1 MNYLNKSKIFSCLI
15 VVLTIFTGVNAQNI
29 KEDLLEISKK
39 FNEVNFKMNVQME
52 VMHWNESLPVK
63 ISKGIIKRKE
73 NNYYTDFDNQISLV
87 NNKYRIVVTKLDKQI
102 IYLDLEKVNSSVFDN
117 DKELAKLPED
127 EAFYKNAKL
136 LNSDKSGNSYE
147 ITKPQYGI
155 AKMKIVI
162 TKDGVLREIKYYYE
176 KTEDSPVKEIAITY
190 SDVVLNPTFSSA
202 EFSEKKF
209 FKIVN
214 GKPVLNDLYSDYK
227 IINSLSH

>member
-1 MNYLNKSKIFSCLI
+1 MNYLNKSKIYSCLI

-52 VMHWNESLPVK
+52 VMHWNESLPAK

-73 NNYYTDFDNQISLV
+73 NNYYTDFENQISLV

-117 DKELAKLPED
+117 DKDLAKLPED
-127 EAFYKNAKL
+127 EAFYKNVKL
-136 LNSDKSGNSYE
+136 LKSDKSGNIYE
-147 ITKPQYGI
+147 LTNPQYGI
-155 AKMKIVI
+155 VKMTIAI
-162 TKDGVLREIKYYYE
+162 TKEGVLREIKYYYE

-190 SDVVLNPTFSSA
+190 SDVVLNPTFSST